1 MRGAEPPSEAG
12 LPPQPTEQPMTTEI
26 LAPIDPSK
34 TALLI
39 MDYQNGIIPMAPNPE
54 ELLVGA
60 RRAIDLI
67 RAHGGTVGYVR
78 VGFADA
84 SEIGGSMGKRVGGA
98 AALENFHADHANTQ
112 IHADVAPEEGDIVV
126 RKNRVGPFG
135 STDLHEQLQA
145 RGSDTLVLAGI
156 STSGVVLSTVRDAHD
171 RDYRLIVL
179 ADLCADR
186 DAEVHEVLTGKVFPG
201 QAEVIHAAE
210 LHTLLH

>member
-1 MRGAEPPSEAG
+1 
-12 LPPQPTEQPMTTEI
+12 MTTE
-26 LAPIDPSK
+26 AAEPIDPSR

-54 ELLVGA
+54 DLLAGA
-60 RRAIDLI
+60 RQAIDLM
-67 RAHGGTVGYVR
+67 RSHGATIGYVR

-84 SEIGGSMGKRVGGA
+84 SEIGGSMGKHVGGA
-98 AALENFHADHANTQ
+98 AALEQFGAHHPNTQ
-112 IHADVAPEEGDIVV
+112 IHADVAPEPDDIVV
-126 RKNRVGPFG
+126 RKTRVGPFG

-145 RGSDTLVLAGI
+145 RGIDTLVLAGI

-186 DAEVHEVLTGKVFPG
+186 DAEVHQVLTGKVFPH
-201 QAEVIHAAE
+201 QAEVINAAD
-210 LHTLLH
+210 LDGLLP

>member
-1 MRGAEPPSEAG
+1 
-12 LPPQPTEQPMTTEI
+12 MTTE
-26 LAPIDPSK
+26 AVEPIEASN

-54 ELLVGA
+54 ELLTGA
-60 RRAIDLI
+60 RQAIDLM
-67 RAHGGTVGYVR
+67 RSHGATIGYVR

-84 SEIGGSMGKRVGGA
+84 GEIGGSMGKRVGGT
-98 AALENFHADHANTQ
+98 AALEHFGADHANTQ
-112 IHADVAPEEGDIVV
+112 IHDDVAPEPGDIVV
-126 RKNRVGPFG
+126 RKTRVGPFG

-145 RGSDTLVLAGI
+145 RGIDTLVLAGI

-201 QAEVIHAAE
+201 QAEVISAAD
-210 LHTLLH
+210 LPGLLSWAGPPVLQIKPIGPA